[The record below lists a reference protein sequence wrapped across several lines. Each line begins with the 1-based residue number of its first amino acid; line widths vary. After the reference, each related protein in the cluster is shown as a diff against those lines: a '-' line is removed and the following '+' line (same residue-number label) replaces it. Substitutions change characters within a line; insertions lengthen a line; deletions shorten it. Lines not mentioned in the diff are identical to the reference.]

1 MEEYKKRMIEEAI
14 DLSKKIYKLETKI
27 NEFENDDTFD
37 PIELSL
43 MKNQLKH
50 MHNYFGALLIRA
62 ECTFKPNEFEEMEE
76 MLNGT
81 N

>member
-1 MEEYKKRMIEEAI
+1 MEEYKKRMIEEAK
-14 DLSKKIYKLETKI
+14 DLSIKIVKLENKI
-27 NEFENDDTFD
+27 NEFEDDLSFD

-50 MHNYFGALLIRA
+50 MHNYFGSLLIRA
-62 ECTFKPNEFEEMEE
+62 ECTFNGDEFKEMEE
-76 MLNGT
+76 ALNDT